1 MTWHFSKKFPASA
14 GNKDLSLRSSPGCTQ
29 ICRGCVLHLY
39 TTLIAM
45 AFIFITLIAVE
56 NSICARVKPHNESMY
71 EGYDESEGN
80 PAQHTFDNYYFTI
93 VSSIWVVINL
103 VFYWLS
109 TTDQLRSDW
118 DVLEEGDVTRDLHSR
133 ACVDSED
140 EYVRLSRLTTLPP
153 TVCVQ
158 TVKR

>member
-1 MTWHFSKKFPASA
+1 MTYLDK
-14 GNKDLSLRSSPGCTQ
+14 
-29 ICRGCVLHLY
+29 Y
-39 TTLIAM
+39 IAM

-153 TVCVQ
+153 DALLCSSIVSTNSEREC
-158 TVKR
+158 